1 MCPDLN
7 EGKLSFLRSRQIS
20 NINLHRLGQKIQLGR
35 MMIASK
41 FEPNDNW
48 CPPSYKVSLT
58 LHSCYLHLILNINI
72 QVLEDSKEATPVD
85 KNKVPY
91 NLLTQHSIPNKS
103 IADCVEAL
111 IGTYLI
117 SSGSQGAIQFMDWL
131 GLKVLPK
138 EFRTVTK
145 VLDTVSACSRG
156 AQDQWLPLP
165 KSPLIVPKQPEVV
178 VQHSAPSEQG
188 LLVFFFAFC

>member
-1 MCPDLN
+1 M
-7 EGKLSFLRSRQIS
+7 
-20 NINLHRLGQKIQLGR
+20 
-35 MMIASK
+35 
-41 FEPNDNW
+41 
-48 CPPSYKVSLT
+48 
-58 LHSCYLHLILNINI
+58 
-72 QVLEDSKEATPVD
+72 D

-138 EFRTVTK
+138 EFRTLTK
-145 VLDTVSACSRG
+145 VVDTVSTY
-156 AQDQWLPLP
+156 
-165 KSPLIVPKQPEVV
+165 
-178 VQHSAPSEQG
+178 SANHRDE
-188 LLVFFFAFC
+188 